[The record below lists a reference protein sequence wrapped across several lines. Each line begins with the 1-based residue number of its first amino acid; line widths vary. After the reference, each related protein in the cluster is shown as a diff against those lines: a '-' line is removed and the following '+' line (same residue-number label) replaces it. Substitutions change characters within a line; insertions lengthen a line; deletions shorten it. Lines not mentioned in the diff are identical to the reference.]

1 MKVSLDNRVVIITGA
16 GRGIGRAIAEL
27 SAESGARVVLA
38 ARSQAEL
45 EAVAADVHARFV
57 AEVETTDAA
66 GQVRTTPRALV
77 FAADLTDK
85 ARVDALVKTTL
96 DTFGRVDGLVNNA
109 GTNYIANLVMSKE
122 ADFRKVYEL
131 NVFSVYLLTQAVM
144 KQFIKQKSGRVV
156 NVSSVSAKVG
166 AAYNAAY
173 ASSKAAVL
181 GFTRSVA
188 REVAAL
194 GITVNAVCPWHV
206 DTELVRES
214 MAKRARMF
222 GKTGEEYLKEIES
235 HSPQRRLIEARE
247 VAALTVYLLSA
258 EAKGITGQSL
268 NVDGGTVME

>member
-45 EAVAADVHARFV
+45 AAVAADVHARFV

>member
-45 EAVAADVHARFV
+45 EAVAADVHARFG

-85 ARVDALVKTTL
+85 A
-96 DTFGRVDGLVNNA
+96 RVDGLVNNA